1 MPRGPPRG
9 AGRSGDER
17 GARGSGTTSGSG
29 SPLGSVTT
37 GWRGGRGRP
46 SSLIGGGG
54 GGSSAESQLTDG
66 PSMRMRSGS
75 RCVST
80 RARSTSGGEPISATS
95 VSA

>member
-1 MPRGPPRG
+1 MVGGFVALNVGTIDP
-9 AGRSGDER
+9 SFW
-17 GARGSGTTSGSG
+17 SGTISGSG

-37 GWRGGRGRP
+37 GWRGGRARP
-46 SSLIGGGG
+46 SSLNGGGGG

-80 RARSTSGGEPISATS
+80 RARATSGGEPISATS
-95 VSA
+95 VSV